1 MKNSFKS
8 NKGISVI
15 ALMITV
21 FMIIV
26 LASIA
31 IASILASENT
41 RRSVYVAQYE
51 QIKKELENKKT
62 PKEEIQLAVVNA
74 IGDSGFDIEKA
85 ELVLKEKL
93 IQDQLEDFTVN
104 KEKKEITCTYRGEN
118 FRINEFGKVEIVE
131 KTSEQDK

>member
-1 MKNSFKS
+1 MNNVFKN
-8 NKGISVI
+8 NKGITVI

-41 RRSVYVAQYE
+41 RTQAYIAQYE
-51 QIKKELENKKT
+51 KIKKELENKKS
-62 PKEEIQLAVVNA
+62 PEEEIQLAVVNA

-85 ELVLKEKL
+85 EVVLKEKL
-93 IQDQLEDFTVN
+93 IKEQLEDFVVD
-104 KEKKEITCTYRGEN
+104 KDKKEITCTYIGEK
-118 FRINEFGKVEIVE
+118 FKINEFGKVEKIE
-131 KTSEQDK
+131 KTSE